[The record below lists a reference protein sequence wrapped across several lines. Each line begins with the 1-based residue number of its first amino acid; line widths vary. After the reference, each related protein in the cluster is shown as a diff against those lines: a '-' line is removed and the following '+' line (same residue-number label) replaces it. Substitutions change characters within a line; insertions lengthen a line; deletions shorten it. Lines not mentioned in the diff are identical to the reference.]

1 MYYIWWDDAKEV
13 SFGETSKN
21 YYPDLIV
28 NPFFPI
34 FSFDSPKNIRKP
46 KVF

>member
-1 MYYIWWDDAKEV
+1 MYYVWWDDAKEV

-21 YYPDLIV
+21 SYPDLIV
-28 NPFFPI
+28 PFSPI

-46 KVF
+46 KIF